1 MNHTETKQVLTT
13 LNMAAAAL
21 RHAMA
26 VSPLGDP
33 LAKNTEIAE
42 SDARAAIALCEA
54 SLARV
59 VEPVGRVGGDDV
71 RRLIVWSPAVAAF
84 DYPVGTLVY
93 ATPQEAAAQ
102 PNQVPKGFALVPI
115 RATSAMEEVFSE
127 EGWEWANVLAA
138 AEAVTEE

>member
-54 SLARV
+54 SLARS
-59 VEPVGRVGGDDV
+59 GD
-71 RRLIVWSPAVAAF
+71 RRCCLPMMLPGTAAL
-84 DYPVGTLVY
+84 DHQTG
-93 ATPQEAAAQ
+93 ARWRRGS
-102 PNQVPKGFALVPI
+102 KD
-115 RATSAMEEVFSE
+115 M
-127 EGWEWANVLAA
+127 
-138 AEAVTEE
+138 